1 MRRSPTLSADRLQP
15 ALERT
20 GTPLDQGPV
29 SRRASARRGQIA
41 VLMVFI
47 ELAAAFRRKDEVGP
61 RRNNDRRVRGA
72 KRCGHRLVQR
82 KGAHVGRL

>member
-1 MRRSPTLSADRLQP
+1 
-15 ALERT
+15 
-20 GTPLDQGPV
+20 
-29 SRRASARRGQIA
+29 
-41 VLMVFI
+41 MVFI